1 MAFVHSLEIGTG
13 KTGFPYTIPAIR
25 DLEGGLELHPKV
37 TYIVGENGSG
47 KSTLLEGLADKWGF
61 SHESGNRSK
70 TYGAKDFDTKL
81 GESLNL
87 ARTSARPK
95 DGFFLRAESLFN
107 FATRMDELEKQP
119 FCGSGY
125 AMYGGKSLH
134 KRSHGESFLT
144 IFLERLK
151 GNGFYI
157 FDEPE
162 AALSPTRQMAFLVRL
177 HDLVKAGSQFVI
189 ATHSPIVLAYPESII
204 YELGDEGIREVAY
217 GETQAYDVTQ
227 RFLRDPKGMVE
238 RLLEE

>member
-1 MAFVHSLEIGTG
+1 LEDGLQLHS
-13 KTGFPYTIPAIR
+13 
-25 DLEGGLELHPKV
+25 KV
-37 TYIVGENGSG
+37 TYIVGENGTG
-47 KSTLLEGLADKWGF
+47 KSTLLEGLADRWGF

-70 TYGAKDFDTKL
+70 TYGSRDFDTEL
-81 GESLNL
+81 GRTLKL

-107 FATRMDELEKQP
+107 FATRMDQLEKEP

-177 HDLVKAGSQFVI
+177 HDLVKSGSQFVI
-189 ATHSPIVLAYPESII
+189 ATHSPIVLAYPDATIFELSESGIEEI
-204 YELGDEGIREVAY
+204 NYEKSQAYSVTRRFLGDPAGI
-217 GETQAYDVTQ
+217 
-227 RFLRDPKGMVE
+227 VE
-238 RLLEE
+238 KLLED